1 VLFRRSASGFWVRA
15 QEEGE
20 DPDERGAE
28 TLRDGQRPVGPDQV
42 GVEVVL
48 DIDLAERRAD
58 RGDRQAVACQDRRGL
73 VELLVGP
80 GRGRWCPRRCGT
92 RRG

>member
-1 VLFRRSASGFWVRA
+1 MSFSFSCSSTMPVGAARSVSAAIRRSTSSRCSLRRLVRA

-28 TLRDGQRPVGPDQV
+28 ALRDGQRPVGPDQV

-48 DIDLAERRAD
+48 DIDLAER
-58 RGDRQAVACQDRRGL
+58 
-73 VELLVGP
+73 
-80 GRGRWCPRRCGT
+80 
-92 RRG
+92 